1 MRGSLPV
8 IVARRL
14 VALAAT
20 IVIAPTVAY
29 VVFGALSG
37 SLGQSVPAAAEDY
50 VVRTFWHFDLGI
62 SGRFNGPISEVLTWT
77 FPVDVTMVFGG
88 LLVGMALGLAG
99 GLVAVARPGTWV
111 SRALQGLGMFL
122 LCCPPYW
129 LPFMLLIFFAPGVAM
144 LVEIP
149 FLSTP
154 NLYRDEPHGFLGW
167 AQLLWLPVLLV
178 ALPVAAQILRMTIVS
193 VRDVGDQNFIATAR
207 AKGLS
212 EGQVLRRHMLPL
224 VLAPVTALTAANVAL
239 VITNV
244 TLVEAAWNMPG
255 LYREL
260 RDVASL
266 QDTDTVQALIIQ
278 TTVFIVVANMLADAV
293 QAWLDPTVRG

>member
-1 MRGSLPV
+1 MRGPLPL

-14 VALAAT
+14 AALAAT
-20 IVIAPTVAY
+20 VVIAPTVAY

-37 SLGQSVPAAAEDY
+37 SLGQSAPAAAWDY
-50 VVRTFWHFDLGI
+50 VVKTFWHFDLGF
-62 SGRFNGPISEVLTWT
+62 SGRFEGPMSDVLAWT

-99 GLVAVARPGTWV
+99 GLVAVTRSGTLV
-111 SRALQGLGMFL
+111 GRSLQGLAMFL

-129 LPFMLLIFFAPGVAM
+129 LPFMLLIFFAPGVAT

-154 NLYRDEPHGFLGW
+154 NLYRDEPHGLLAW
-167 AQLLWLPVLLV
+167 LQLLWLPVLLV
-178 ALPVAAQILRMTIVS
+178 ALPVAAQILRMTVVS

-212 EGQVLRRHMLPL
+212 EGRVLRRHVLPL
-224 VLAPVTALTAANVAL
+224 VLAPITALTAANVAL

-266 QDTDTVQALIIQ
+266 QDTDTVQTLIIQ
-278 TTVFIVVANMLADAV
+278 TTVFIVIANMLADAV
-293 QAWLDPTVRG
+293 QARLDPTVR